1 MIGNL
6 VTNAFISLPLRHVLH
21 ASFHAGMEP
30 KKMKLKKTQFMPAWS
45 FISVLAKLHRSG
57 YMHAGMKL

>member
-1 MIGNL
+1 MYFKAESKRLHTI
-6 VTNAFISLPLRHVLH
+6 RHVLH

-45 FISVLAKLHRSG
+45 FISVLGKLHRSG

>member
-1 MIGNL
+1 MRIL
-6 VTNAFISLPLRHVLH
+6 TTPTLRHVLH

-30 KKMKLKKTQFMPAWS
+30 KKVKLKKTQFMPAWS

>member
-1 MIGNL
+1 MCESK
-6 VTNAFISLPLRHVLH
+6 ASFH
-21 ASFHAGMEP
+21 ASFHAGMEL
-30 KKMKLKKTQFMPAWS
+30 KKMELKKTQFMPAWS